1 MTGPLAWSAPGR
13 LTRGVTAAL
22 AITLSV
28 VATPIQP
35 GLGVSTAQASTLPD
49 PVEITSGNAPSCSAD
64 PFTEFSVDDGATWSP
79 ATVVDRY
86 PDWATPIA
94 GSSWVSTACDR
105 GASVLP
111 QAPPAFPLDPPKEI
125 LYRRAFAMPAGCA
138 AATLSLTYHVDDA
151 VTAVL
156 LNGIVIGGGG
166 DFQDPATGPFVA
178 AVTADANSLVFEA
191 IDVGVVTGLDYAAT
205 LTCTLGVDEDGD
217 GVPYG
222 VDNCPATPNPAQTDT
237 DADGI
242 GDACD
247 PDIDGDAVA
256 NDADNCP
263 LVPNPD
269 QRDRD
274 GDGIGDLCD
283 PTPGSTPGK
292 VTGGGWIGA
301 AKNNFGFTA
310 RYTADMPTPS
320 GELTYI
326 DRETG
331 AKLSSVS
338 VTLVAISGS
347 HVVLAGTGTVD
358 GVTVEW
364 RVEVDDLG
372 EPGRSDT
379 FSVSWPGYSAGGT
392 LNGGNIQIHR

>member
-1 MTGPLAWSAPGR
+1 VA
-13 LTRGVTAAL
+13 AAL
-22 AITLSV
+22 AITFSA
-28 VATPIQP
+28 VAAPIVP
-35 GLGVSTAQASTLPD
+35 GLGASTAEASTLPD
-49 PVEITSGNAPSCSAD
+49 PIEITSGNAPTCSAD
-64 PFTEFSVDDGATWSP
+64 PFTEFSVDGGSTWSP

-86 PDWATPIA
+86 PDWATPIG
-94 GSSWVSTACDR
+94 GSSWISIACDR

-111 QAPPAFPLDPPKEI
+111 QAPPAFPLDPPMEI
-125 LYRRAFAMPAGCA
+125 LYRRSFSLQPGCG
-138 AATLSLTYHVDDA
+138 AATLSLMYHVDDGITA
-151 VTAVL
+151 VT
-156 LNGIVIGGGG
+156 LNGTVIGSGG
-166 DFQDPATGPFVA
+166 DFQEPATGPFTATVTSA
-178 AVTADANSLVFEA
+178 ANTLVFRA
-191 IDVGVVTGLDYAAT
+191 IDVGVVTGLDYAAS
-205 LTCTLGVDEDGD
+205 LTCTLSTDHDDD
-217 GVPYG
+217 GVPNEA
-222 VDNCPATPNPAQTDT
+222 DNCWATYNPEQADM

-242 GDACD
+242 GDYCD
-247 PDIDGDAVA
+247 VDID
-256 NDADNCP
+256 NDGVENNPDNCNT
-263 LVPNPD
+263 VPNPD

-301 AKNNFGFTA
+301 AKSNFGFTA
-310 RYTADMPTPS
+310 RYTADMPAPS

-326 DRETG
+326 DRQTG
-331 AKLSSVS
+331 AKLSSTS

-372 EPGRSDT
+372 EPGRTDT